1 MRLGI
6 RRLTVVISVW
16 TTLMSP
22 LAAQAVPFS
31 IASSV
36 AQSGIDQSIGN
47 APLAVVNE
55 PGFDFVGQDYRS
67 LRSVDRVSITLT
79 LLDGDSAVG
88 DRDFGKLTLM
98 LEGVNTG
105 ILLNGFRDSELDTLT
120 ITGFPSDEDKIQILA
135 GLQVDGHV
143 SAWILSTDQPS
154 FNRIGVPS
162 GSNATLVLTGD
173 RRANI
178 NYLRIND
185 LESQRSI
192 ANPEPSTWLLLLSGL
207 VLLGGY
213 NAWCRISLC

>member
-1 MRLGI
+1 
-6 RRLTVVISVW
+6 
-16 TTLMSP
+16 MSP
-22 LAAQAVPFS
+22 LAVQAVPFS
-31 IASSV
+31 ITSSV

-55 PGFDFVGQDYRS
+55 PGFNFVGQDYRS

-105 ILLNGFRDSELDTLT
+105 ILLNGFSDSELDTLT

-143 SAWILSTDQPS
+143 SAWILSSDRPS

-162 GSNATLVLTGD
+162 SSNATLVLTGD
-173 RRANI
+173 RLASI

-207 VLLGGY
+207 ALLGGY